1 MRIRCL
7 SERVA
12 TAALSENIIMD
23 EAQGLT
29 QLAPGVMIFYGVER
43 TFAFR
48 HQGQGRQRVY
58 LALVGQDIII
68 QPYEN

>member
-1 MRIRCL
+1 MRIRRL

-48 HQGQGRQRVY
+48 HQGQGRQVRY
-58 LALVGQDIII
+58 FALVGERIVI
-68 QPYEN
+68 QPL